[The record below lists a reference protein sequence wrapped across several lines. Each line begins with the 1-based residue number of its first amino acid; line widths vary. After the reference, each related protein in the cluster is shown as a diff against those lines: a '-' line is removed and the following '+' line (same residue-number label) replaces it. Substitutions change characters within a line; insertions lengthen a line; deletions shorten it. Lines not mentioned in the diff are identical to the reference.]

1 MRNASF
7 CFHSEKWHKKKPEA
21 AWLPG
26 LRCLHLLRQH
36 NMGSVVNLDASAK
49 TRKLSVFKGVGGF

>member
-7 CFHSEKWHKKKPEA
+7 IFTSKKSHEKTPEA
-21 AWLPG
+21 AWLLG
-26 LRCLHLLRQH
+26 FRCLHLLRQH